1 MIIREQ
7 GWRRF
12 HAHFRRATNYTCWR
26 LGFRQYSFNHIA
38 RASQRLAPYAWTRP
52 VLSWAE
58 VGCRARCHLLAL
70 FPDSPLPNPP
80 CEFPRHGLSGDYAVS
95 NAAMCSA

>member
-38 RASQRLAPYAWTRP
+38 RVPQHPAPAHGHGRCFP
-52 VLSWAE
+52 GMLLSPGYPFE
-58 VGCRARCHLLAL
+58 
-70 FPDSPLPNPP
+70 
-80 CEFPRHGLSGDYAVS
+80 PR
-95 NAAMCSA
+95 